1 VRRLRSRGAGL
12 VHSPDSF
19 LPLRRPCPGVVTVH
33 DLAFEAIPHDM
44 RGATAWKYRTFLPRC
59 ARSAERVICPSRFTA
74 QDLSERYEI
83 PSERIR
89 VIPEAPALAPGAQ
102 PSPEGPYLL
111 SAGDLRPKKNL
122 PLLIEAYRMLR
133 HDGLEHRLSI
143 AGADLGEGAEL
154 RRLASGE
161 PVEFLGFVGDDR
173 LDALMR
179 GADALVVTSV
189 YEGFGLIVLDA
200 MQRGCPVVLARSGGL
215 PETGGSAAVYFDP
228 HDARELAGA
237 VARVVG
243 DRSEHE
249 RLASLGR
256 SRAREFSWEQAA
268 DATLSV
274 YEELLP

>member
-1 VRRLRSRGAGL
+1 M
-12 VHSPDSF
+12 HSPDSF

-122 PLLIEAYRMLR
+122 PLLI
-133 HDGLEHRLSI
+133 
-143 AGADLGEGAEL
+143 DLDVALFGGNNG
-154 RRLASGE
+154 SGYLLTNVLL
-161 PVEFLGFVGDDR
+161 PISPNSGTGTFDINFVNN
-173 LDALMR
+173 
-179 GADALVVTSV
+179 
-189 YEGFGLIVLDA
+189 
-200 MQRGCPVVLARSGGL
+200 GGQQPTISHL
-215 PETGGSAAVYFDP
+215 L
-228 HDARELAGA
+228 LAGGN
-237 VARVVG
+237 AR
-243 DRSEHE
+243 
-249 RLASLGR
+249 
-256 SRAREFSWEQAA
+256 RARRVPR
-268 DATLSV
+268 LRGR
-274 YEELLP
+274 